1 MEALG
6 GKQALHAVAYA
17 AVSGLI
23 DFAVPGL
30 HDPGGVQD
38 TGKRYGGRKID
49 MQRGQLGRILPA
61 FCLAGH
67 HDGRIAARR
76 RARRE
81 DVPGIDMILVRMFD
95 EKACGVAA
103 VRELVREHGMFPQH
117 AVLHGS
123 DLPAMTVDKVGPD
136 RIEETGDDLR
146 FFALPEP
153 SAPVQ
158 QQEQRPRQTGGPGG
172 AVQVQEQTVP
182 SARLVD
188 DVFRAS
194 DGIKEFS
201 ADHVTSFPVGR
212 ACGKAPAL
220 PQGAD

>member
-17 AVSGLI
+17 AVPGLI

-61 FCLAGH
+61 FCLTGH

-81 DVPGIDMILVRMFD
+81 DVPGIDMILVRMPD

-153 SAPVQ
+153 SAPV
-158 QQEQRPRQTGGPGG
+158 
-172 AVQVQEQTVP
+172 
-182 SARLVD
+182 
-188 DVFRAS
+188 
-194 DGIKEFS
+194 
-201 ADHVTSFPVGR
+201 
-212 ACGKAPAL
+212 
-220 PQGAD
+220 